1 MDRSVYQALLEMSQR
16 YERNDEETEYP
27 GNKSHDEEQ
36 RASYDVL
43 DT

>member
-27 GNKSHDEEQ
+27 GNKFHEEQ

>member
-27 GNKSHDEEQ
+27 GNKSHEEQ